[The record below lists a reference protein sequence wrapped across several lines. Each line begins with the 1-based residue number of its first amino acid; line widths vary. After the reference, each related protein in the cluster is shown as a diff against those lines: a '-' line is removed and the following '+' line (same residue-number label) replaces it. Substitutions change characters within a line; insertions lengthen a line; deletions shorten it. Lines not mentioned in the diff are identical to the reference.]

1 MDSLLKRIETEKRN
15 FLRLNALVKSLALS
29 LVLGALAWRVLSE
42 TDALMIAA
50 TSLVVFFALFC
61 EKYQTTIQSLICEL
75 NRRPELEH
83 SAELLL
89 YMPDEL
95 PFLARLQRRKVCE
108 WLEKQD
114 LKRVFP
120 NEWRKGLLWLGASL
134 MFSSLIAVIPKTPH
148 EQIHLSENLVQVSDV
163 QLTIENIE
171 VQIEP
176 PAYTLKP
183 KRVQSSLNMI
193 AEELAQICW
202 RVKLTRE
209 CEQVMLTTISGDTIR
224 FMRESERTYRAEMT
238 AKQSELY
245 TLTIDTLISEMGTVE
260 VQKDLP
266 PVVSIIAPHA
276 RTEFSSPDS
285 ATLFIK
291 ATISDDYKIQKVN
304 LVLTTAKGKGEAVRF
319 KSDTLRLYAKSI
331 LENRIEQ
338 YEARLDLNAYGLT
351 YGDECYCF
359 IEAFD
364 NHKPKPN
371 RTQSETHFAKILDT
385 LQSAS
390 SESLL
395 MPVLRLPAYFR
406 SQRQLII
413 DTERL
418 IAEKNLLEKNVFRT
432 RSENLGVEQKILRLR
447 YGKFLGEELA
457 ISIGESENERLSK
470 TMRDTSSNPITKL
483 QNQALK
489 RAPKI
494 DDGHNH
500 DEQTTPTQSVEALAE
515 PYMHRH
521 DIEEAA
527 TFFSEPIKQKLKAA
541 LAEMWEAEKFLRLAE
556 PTRALPYEYK
566 ALQLLKE
573 LQQEARVYVEKSGFE
588 PEPIDEMRLRLTGDN
603 AKIQS
608 IRKAE
613 TRNQKDSLEV
623 IKRALALLS
632 EMPKKLS
639 NNETNTLEEAGK
651 QFAQI
656 ALEGDY
662 KRLPVLQTFRKVIS
676 EAKSGQVPSEEN
688 VRLLQ
693 RALTEILPLPMQVAT
708 QRRSSSSRVAE
719 RYFQSLNEKH

>member
-1 MDSLLKRIETEKRN
+1 MDSLLKRIDKEWRKILRRN
-15 FLRLNALVKSLALS
+15 AVLSSLALS
-29 LVLGALAWRVLSE
+29 LLLGALALRTLSE
-42 TDALMIAA
+42 TDALTMTA
-50 TSLVVFFALFC
+50 TSLVIFFAFFR
-61 EKYQTTIQSLICEL
+61 EKYQTTTTQLICEL

-89 YMPDEL
+89 NAPDDL
-95 PFLARLQRRKVCE
+95 PFLARLQRRKVAE

-114 LKRVFP
+114 VKRVLP
-120 NEWRKGLLWLGASL
+120 NEWRKRLLWLGAIATLST
-134 MFSSLIAVIPKTPH
+134 LIIIIPKTPSKP
-148 EQIHLSENLVQVSDV
+148 IYSSEPPTETSAS
-163 QLTIENIE
+163 QLTIASVE
-171 VQIEP
+171 VQIAP

-183 KRVQSSLNMI
+183 THIQSSLNII
-193 AEELAQICW
+193 AEEQAQLCW
-202 RVKLTRE
+202 RVNLTRE
-209 CEQVMLTTISGDTIR
+209 CEQVILTTSSGDTLH
-224 FMRESERTYRAEMT
+224 FKHESECTYRAEMN
-238 AKQSELY
+238 AKQNQLY
-245 TLTIDTLISEMGTVE
+245 TLTIDTLISAVGTIE
-260 VQKDLP
+260 VQRDQP
-266 PVVSIIAPHA
+266 PIVSVIAPLA

-291 ATISDDYKIQKVN
+291 ATISDDYTIRKVN
-304 LVLTTAKGKGEAVRF
+304 LVVTTAKGKGEAVKF

-338 YEARLDLNAYGLT
+338 YETKLDLKSYGLT
-351 YGDECYCF
+351 YGDELYFF

-364 NHKPKPN
+364 NHEPKSN
-371 RTQSETHFAKILDT
+371 RTHSETCFAKILDT

-390 SESLL
+390 SETIA
-395 MPVLRLPAYFR
+395 MPLLRLPAYFR

-413 DTERL
+413 DTEKL
-418 IAEKNLLEKNVFRT
+418 IAEKKSLEPLAFRT
-432 RSENLGVEQKILRLR
+432 RSENLGIDQKVLRLR

-470 TMRDTSSNPITKL
+470 TMRDTSSNPIVKL

-500 DEQTTPTQSVEALAE
+500 NEQTPPTQSVEALVE

-527 TFFSEPIKQKLKAA
+527 TFFSEPIKQKLKAT

-556 PTRALPYEYK
+556 PARALPYEYK

-573 LQQEARVYVEKSGFE
+573 LQQEARIYVEKSGFE
-588 PEPIDEMRLRLTGDN
+588 PTPIDEARLRLSGDN
-603 AKIQS
+603 SKIQS
-608 IRKAE
+608 IRKVE
-613 TRNQKDSLEV
+613 MRTQKDSLEV

-632 EMPKKLS
+632 EMPKQLS
-639 NNETNTLEEAGK
+639 NNETNLLEEAGK
-651 QFAQI
+651 QVAQI

-662 KRLPVLQTFRKVIS
+662 KRLSALGAFRELIS
-676 EAKSGQVPSEEN
+676 EARSGQVPTEKN

-693 RALTEILPLPMQVAT
+693 RVLSDILPLPMQFAN
-708 QRRSSSSRVAE
+708 QRKSSSSRVME
-719 RYFQSLNEKH
+719 RYVQSLNEKP

>member
-1 MDSLLKRIETEKRN
+1 MDSLLKRIETERRN
-15 FLRLNALVKSLALS
+15 ILRLNALVKSLALS
-29 LVLGALAWRVLSE
+29 IVLNAFALRLLGE
-42 TDALMIAA
+42 GDAMMVAA
-50 TSLVVFFALFC
+50 ISLVVFFALFR
-61 EKYQTTIQSLICEL
+61 EKHQTTTQTIICEL

-89 YMPDEL
+89 YTPDEL

-134 MFSSLIAVIPKTPH
+134 MLSSLIAIIPKTPH
-148 EQIHLSENLVQVSDV
+148 EQIYLSEKPMQVSDS
-163 QLTIENIE
+163 QLAIENIE

-202 RVKLTRE
+202 RVTLTRE
-209 CEQVMLTTISGDTIR
+209 CEQAMLTTISGDTIR

-245 TLTIDTLISEMGTVE
+245 TLTIDTLISVMGTVE

-266 PVVSIIAPHA
+266 PVVSVITPLA

-285 ATLFIK
+285 AMLVIK

-338 YEARLDLNAYGLT
+338 YEAKLNLKSYDLT
-351 YGDECYCF
+351 YGDECYFF

-364 NHKPKPN
+364 NRKPKSN
-371 RTQSETHFAKILDT
+371 LTQSETHFAKILDT
-385 LQSAS
+385 LQVST
-390 SESLL
+390 SESLV

-413 DTERL
+413 DTEKL
-418 IAEKNLLEKNVFRT
+418 IAEKKSLEPLVFRM

-457 ISIGESENERLSK
+457 ISIGESENERLAK
-470 TMRDTSSNPITKL
+470 TIRDTSSNPITKL
-483 QNQALK
+483 QQQALK

-500 DEQTTPTQSVEALAE
+500 DEQTKPAQSVEALTE

-588 PEPIDEMRLRLTGDN
+588 PEPIDEARLRLSGDN

-608 IRKAE
+608 IQKVERLA
-613 TRNQKDSLEV
+613 QKDSLEV
-623 IKRALALLS
+623 IKRALALLF

-651 QFAQI
+651 QFAQM
-656 ALEGDY
+656 ALEGDF
-662 KRLPVLQTFRKVIS
+662 KRLSALQAFRKVIS

-688 VRLLQ
+688 VRSLQ
-693 RALTEILPLPMQVAT
+693 RALSAILPLPMQVAT
-708 QRRSSSSRVAE
+708 QRRLSSSRVAE
-719 RYFQSLNEKH
+719 RYFQSLNEKP

>member
-1 MDSLLKRIETEKRN
+1 MDSLLKRIDKEWRKILRRN
-15 FLRLNALVKSLALS
+15 AVLSSLALS
-29 LVLGALAWRVLSE
+29 LLLGALALRTLSE
-42 TDALMIAA
+42 TDALTMTA
-50 TSLVVFFALFC
+50 TSLVIFFAFFR
-61 EKYQTTIQSLICEL
+61 EKYQTTTTQLICEL

-89 YMPDEL
+89 NAPDDL
-95 PFLARLQRRKVCE
+95 PFLARLQRRKVAE

-114 LKRVFP
+114 VKRVLP
-120 NEWRKGLLWLGASL
+120 NEWRKRLLWLGASATL
-134 MFSSLIAVIPKTPH
+134 STLIIIIPKTPSKP
-148 EQIHLSENLVQVSDV
+148 IYSSEPPTETSAS
-163 QLTIENIE
+163 QLTIASVE
-171 VQIEP
+171 VQIAP

-183 KRVQSSLNMI
+183 THIQSSLNII
-193 AEELAQICW
+193 AEEQSQICW

-209 CEQVMLTTISGDTIR
+209 CEQVILTTISGDTIC
-224 FMRESERTYRAEMT
+224 FKHESERTYRAEM
-238 AKQSELY
+238 KVNQSELY
-245 TLTIDTLISEMGTVE
+245 TLNIDTLISKIGTIE

-266 PVVSIIAPHA
+266 PVVSVITPDA

-285 ATLFIK
+285 ARLFIK
-291 ATISDDYKIQKVN
+291 ATISDDYKIRKVN
-304 LVLTTAKGKGEAVRF
+304 LVVTTAKGKGEAVKF
-319 KSDTLRLYAKSI
+319 KSDTLRLYANSI

-338 YEARLDLNAYGLT
+338 YETKLDLKSYGLT
-351 YGDECYCF
+351 YGDELYFF

-364 NHKPKPN
+364 NREPKSH
-371 RTQSETHFAKILDT
+371 RTQSETYVAKILDT

-390 SESLL
+390 SESIA

-413 DTERL
+413 DTEKL
-418 IAEKNLLEKNVFRT
+418 IAEKKSLEPLAFRT
-432 RSENLGVEQKILRLR
+432 RSENLGVDQKVLRLR

-470 TMRDTSSNPITKL
+470 TMRDTSSNPIIKL

-500 DEQTTPTQSVEALAE
+500 NEQTPPTQSVEALAE

-521 DIEEAA
+521 DLEEAA
-527 TFFSEPIKQKLKAA
+527 TFFSEPIKQKLKAT
-541 LAEMWEAEKFLRLAE
+541 LAQMWEAEKFLRLVE
-556 PTRALPYEYK
+556 PERALPHEYK

-573 LQQEARVYVEKSGFE
+573 LQQEARIYVEKSGFE
-588 PEPIDEMRLRLTGDN
+588 PTPIDETRLRLTGDN

-608 IRKAE
+608 IRNVE
-613 TRNQKDSLEV
+613 RHSQKDSLEV
-623 IKRALALLS
+623 MKRTLALLS

-639 NNETNTLEEAGK
+639 NNETHLIEEAGK
-651 QFAQI
+651 QVAQI

-662 KRLPVLQTFRKVIS
+662 KRLSALGAFRELIS
-676 EAKSGQVPSEEN
+676 EARSGQVPTEKN

-693 RALTEILPLPMQVAT
+693 RVLSDILPLPMQFAN
-708 QRRSSSSRVAE
+708 QRKSSSSRVME
-719 RYFQSLNEKH
+719 RYVQSLNEKP

>member
-15 FLRLNALVKSLALS
+15 LLRLNALVKSLALS
-29 LVLGALAWRVLSE
+29 MVLGAFALHILGEV
-42 TDALMIAA
+42 DAMIVAA
-50 TSLVVFFALFC
+50 MSVVIFFALFR
-61 EKYQTTIQSLICEL
+61 EKHQTTRQTIICEL

-89 YMPDEL
+89 YKPDEL
-95 PFLARLQRRKVCE
+95 SFLARLQQRKVAE

-120 NEWRKGLLWLGASL
+120 NEWRKGLMWLGASAIL
-134 MFSSLIAVIPKTPH
+134 SSLIVIVPKTPH
-148 EQIHLSENLVQVSDV
+148 EQIHLSEKPTQMSDS
-163 QLTIENIE
+163 QPTIEKIE
-171 VQIEP
+171 VQIAP

-183 KRVQSSLNMI
+183 TRVQSSLDII
-193 AEELAQICW
+193 AEEQAQLSW
-202 RVKLTRE
+202 KLKLTRE
-209 CEQVMLTTISGDTIR
+209 CEQVSLTTISGDTLR
-224 FMRESERTYRAEMT
+224 FKQESERTYRAEMT

-245 TLTIDTLISEMGTVE
+245 TLTIDTLISRIGTIE

-266 PVVSIIAPHA
+266 PVVSVIMPPA

-304 LVLTTAKGKGEAVRF
+304 LVLTTAKGKGESVKF

-331 LENRIEQ
+331 LENRIEH
-338 YEARLDLNAYGLT
+338 YETKLDLKSYGLT
-351 YGDECYCF
+351 YGDECYFF

-364 NHKPKPN
+364 NRKPKSN
-371 RTQSETHFAKILDT
+371 RTQSETCFAKILDT

-390 SESLL
+390 SETIA
-395 MPVLRLPAYFR
+395 MPVLRLPTYFR
-406 SQRQLII
+406 SQRQIII
-413 DTERL
+413 DTEKL
-418 IAEKNLLEKNVFRT
+418 IAEKKSLEPLAFRV
-432 RSENLGVEQKILRLR
+432 RSENLGIDQKVLRLR

-457 ISIGESENERLSK
+457 ISIGESENERLAK
-470 TMRDTSSNPITKL
+470 TMRDTSSNPIVKL

-500 DEQTTPTQSVEALAE
+500 DEQPKPAQSVEALVE

-527 TFFSEPIKQKLKAA
+527 TFFSEPIKQKLKAT

-556 PTRALPYEYK
+556 PARALPYEYK

-573 LQQEARVYVEKSGFE
+573 LQQEARIYVEKSGFE
-588 PEPIDEMRLRLTGDN
+588 PTPIDEARLRLSGDN
-603 AKIQS
+603 SKIQS
-608 IRKAE
+608 IRKVE
-613 TRNQKDSLEV
+613 MRTQKDSLEV

-632 EMPKKLS
+632 EMPKQLS
-639 NNETNTLEEAGK
+639 NNETNLLEEAGK
-651 QFAQI
+651 QVAQI
-656 ALEGDY
+656 ALEGDF
-662 KRLPVLQTFRKVIS
+662 KHLSALHAFREVIS
-676 EAKSGQVPSEEN
+676 EAKSGQVPSEKN
-688 VRLLQ
+688 VRMIQ
-693 RALTEILPLPMQVAT
+693 HALSQILPLPMQFAT
-708 QRRSSSSRVAE
+708 QRRLSTSRVAE
-719 RYFQSLNEKH
+719 RYFQSLNEKP

>member
-15 FLRLNALVKSLALS
+15 ILRLNALLKSLALS
-29 LVLGALAWRVLSE
+29 LLLGALAWRILSE
-42 TDALMIAA
+42 ADALMIAA
-50 TSLVVFFALFC
+50 TSLVMFFVLFR
-61 EKYQTTIQSLICEL
+61 EKYQTTIQSLVCEL
-75 NRRPELEH
+75 NHRPELEH

-89 YMPDEL
+89 YTPDEL

-114 LKRVFP
+114 LKRVLP
-120 NEWRKGLLWLGASL
+120 NEWRKGLVWLGISVALSP
-134 MFSSLIAVIPKTPH
+134 LIVIVPKTAS
-148 EQIHLSENLVQVSDV
+148 EQSHVSEKPVQASAP
-163 QLTIENIE
+163 QFTIENIE
-171 VQIEP
+171 VQIAP

-183 KRVQSSLNMI
+183 KRIQSSLNII
-193 AEELAQICW
+193 AEEFAQLCW

-209 CEQVMLTTISGDTIR
+209 CEQISLTTISGDTIR
-224 FMRESERTYRAEMT
+224 FVRESERTYRAEMT

-245 TLTIDTLISEMGTVE
+245 TLTMDTLILAMGTVE

-266 PVVSIIAPHA
+266 PVVSVITPLA

-285 ATLFIK
+285 AMLFIK

-331 LENRIEQ
+331 LENGIEH
-338 YEARLDLNAYGLT
+338 YEAKLNLKSYDLT
-351 YGDECYCF
+351 YGDECYFF

-364 NHKPKPN
+364 NRKPKSN

-390 SESLL
+390 SESIV

-413 DTERL
+413 DTEKL
-418 IAEKNLLEKNVFRT
+418 IAEKKSLEPLVFRI
-432 RSENLGVEQKILRLR
+432 RSENLGIDQKVLRLR

-457 ISIGESENERLSK
+457 ISIGESENERLAK
-470 TMRDTSSNPITKL
+470 AMRDTSSNPIVKL
-483 QNQALK
+483 QKQALK

-527 TFFSEPIKQKLKAA
+527 TFFSEPIKQKLKAT

-556 PTRALPYEYK
+556 PARALPHEYK

-588 PEPIDEMRLRLTGDN
+588 PEPIDETRLRLTGDN
-603 AKIQS
+603 VKIQS
-608 IRKAE
+608 IRKMKMIE
-613 TRNQKDSLEV
+613 QKDSLEV

-632 EMPKKLS
+632 EMPRQLS
-639 NNETNTLEEAGK
+639 NKETNLLEEAGK
-651 QFAQI
+651 QVAQI
-656 ALEGDY
+656 ALEGNF
-662 KRLPVLQTFRKVIS
+662 KHLSALQAFREVIS
-676 EAKSGQVPSEEN
+676 EARSGQVPSEKN
-688 VRLLQ
+688 VHVIQ
-693 RALTEILPLPMQVAT
+693 RALSQILPLPMQVAT
-708 QRRSSSSRVAE
+708 QRQTLLSPLVK
-719 RYFQSLNEKH
+719 RYFQSLNEKP

>member
-89 YMPDEL
+89 YTPDEL
-95 PFLARLQRRKVCE
+95 PFLARLQRRKLCE

-114 LKRVFP
+114 LKRVLP
-120 NEWRKGLLWLGASL
+120 NEWRKGLMGLGASL
-134 MFSSLIAVIPKTPH
+134 ALSSLIVIVPKTAS
-148 EQIHLSENLVQVSDV
+148 EQSHSSEMPVQASAP

-171 VQIEP
+171 VQIAP

-183 KRVQSSLNMI
+183 MRVQSSLNI
-193 AEELAQICW
+193 VAEELAQLCW

-209 CEQVMLTTISGDTIR
+209 CEQVLLVTISSDTIR
-224 FMRESERTYRAEMT
+224 FKHESERTYRAEMK
-238 AKQSELY
+238 ASQSELY
-245 TLTIDTLISEMGTVE
+245 TLMIDTLMSAMGTVE

-266 PVVSIIAPHA
+266 PVVSVITPHA

-291 ATISDDYKIQKVN
+291 ATISDDYKIRKVN
-304 LVLTTAKGKGEAVRF
+304 LVLTTAKGKGEAVKF

-338 YEARLDLNAYGLT
+338 YETKLDLKSYGLT
-351 YGDECYCF
+351 YGDELYFF

-364 NHKPKPN
+364 NHEPKSN
-371 RTQSETHFAKILDT
+371 RTQSETYFAKILDT

-390 SESLL
+390 SETIA

-413 DTERL
+413 DTEKL
-418 IAEKNLLEKNVFRT
+418 IEEKKSLEPLAFRT
-432 RSENLGVEQKILRLR
+432 RSENLGIEQKILRLR

-521 DIEEAA
+521 DLEEAA
-527 TFFSEPIKQKLKAA
+527 TFFSEPIKQKLKAT

-556 PTRALPYEYK
+556 PARALPYEYK

-573 LQQEARVYVEKSGFE
+573 LQQEARIYVEKSGFE
-588 PEPIDEMRLRLTGDN
+588 PTPIDEARLRLSGDN

-608 IRKAE
+608 IRKVERLA
-613 TRNQKDSLEV
+613 QKDSLEV
-623 IKRALALLS
+623 IKRTLALLS
-632 EMPKKLS
+632 EMPKQLS
-639 NNETNTLEEAGK
+639 NNETNLLEKAGK
-651 QFAQI
+651 QVAQI
-656 ALEGDY
+656 ALEGDF
-662 KRLPVLQTFRKVIS
+662 KHLSALHAFREVIS
-676 EAKSGQVPSEEN
+676 EARSGEVPSEKN
-688 VRLLQ
+688 VRLIQ
-693 RALTEILPLPMQVAT
+693 RALSEMLPLPMQFAT
-708 QRRSSSSRVAE
+708 QRRLSSSRVTE
-719 RYFQSLNEKH
+719 RYFQSLNEKP

>member
-15 FLRLNALVKSLALS
+15 LLRLNALVKSLALS
-29 LVLGALAWRVLSE
+29 MVLGAFALHILGEV
-42 TDALMIAA
+42 DAMIVAA
-50 TSLVVFFALFC
+50 ISLVVFFALFR
-61 EKYQTTIQSLICEL
+61 EKHQTTRQTIICEL

-89 YMPDEL
+89 YTPDEL
-95 PFLARLQRRKVCE
+95 SFLARLQQRKVCE

-120 NEWRKGLLWLGASL
+120 NEWRKGLMGLGASAIL
-134 MFSSLIAVIPKTPH
+134 SSLIVIGPKTPH
-148 EQIHLSENLVQVSDV
+148 EQIYLSEKPMQMSDS
-163 QLTIENIE
+163 QPTIEKIE
-171 VQIEP
+171 VQIMP

-183 KRVQSSLNMI
+183 TRTQSSLDII
-193 AEELAQICW
+193 AEEQAQLCW
-202 RVKLTRE
+202 RVNLTRE
-209 CEQVMLTTISGDTIR
+209 CEQVILTTSSGDTLR
-224 FMRESERTYRAEMT
+224 FKQESERTYRAEMT

-245 TLTIDTLISEMGTVE
+245 TLTIDTLISRIGTIE

-266 PVVSIIAPHA
+266 PVVSVIMPPA

-291 ATISDDYKIQKVN
+291 AAISDDYKIQKVN
-304 LVLTTAKGKGEAVRF
+304 LVLTTAKGKGEAVKF

-338 YEARLDLNAYGLT
+338 YETKLDLKSYGLT
-351 YGDECYCF
+351 YGDELYFF

-364 NHKPKPN
+364 NHEPKSN
-371 RTQSETHFAKILDT
+371 RTHSETCFAKILDT

-390 SESLL
+390 SETIA
-395 MPVLRLPAYFR
+395 MPLLRLPAYFR

-413 DTERL
+413 DTEKL
-418 IAEKNLLEKNVFRT
+418 IAEKKSLEPLAFRV
-432 RSENLGVEQKILRLR
+432 RSENLGIDQKVLRLR

-457 ISIGESENERLSK
+457 ISIGESENERLAK
-470 TMRDTSSNPITKL
+470 TMRDTSSNPIVKL

-500 DEQTTPTQSVEALAE
+500 DEQPKPAQSVEALVE

-527 TFFSEPIKQKLKAA
+527 TFFSEPIKKKLKAT

-556 PTRALPYEYK
+556 PARALPYEYK

-588 PEPIDEMRLRLTGDN
+588 PTPIDEARLRLSGDN
-603 AKIQS
+603 SKIQS
-608 IRKAE
+608 IRKVE
-613 TRNQKDSLEV
+613 MRTQKDSLEV
-623 IKRALALLS
+623 IKRTLALLS
-632 EMPKKLS
+632 EMPKQLS
-639 NNETNTLEEAGK
+639 NNETNLLEEAGK
-651 QFAQI
+651 QVAQI
-656 ALEGDY
+656 ALEGDF
-662 KRLPVLQTFRKVIS
+662 KHLSALHAFREVIS
-676 EAKSGQVPSEEN
+676 EARSGQVPTEKN

-693 RALTEILPLPMQVAT
+693 RALSGVLPLPLQFAN
-708 QRRSSSSRVAE
+708 QRKSSSSRVME
-719 RYFQSLNEKH
+719 RYVQSLNEKP

>member
-1 MDSLLKRIETEKRN
+1 MDRLLKRIETERRN
-15 FLRLNALVKSLALS
+15 ILRLNALVKSLALS
-29 LVLGALAWRVLSE
+29 LVLGAFALRILGE
-42 TDALMIAA
+42 TDAMVISMM
-50 TSLVVFFALFC
+50 SLAVFFALFR
-61 EKYQTTIQSLICEL
+61 EKHQTTTQAIICEL

-89 YMPDEL
+89 YTPDEL
-95 PFLARLQRRKVCE
+95 PFLARLQRRKVLE

-120 NEWRKGLLWLGASL
+120 NEWRKGLVWLGASAIL
-134 MFSSLIAVIPKTPH
+134 SSLIVIVPKTPH
-148 EQIHLSENLVQVSDV
+148 EQSHLSEKLVQASAP
-163 QLTIENIE
+163 QLMIENIE
-171 VQIEP
+171 VQIVP

-183 KRVQSSLNMI
+183 MRVQSSLNII
-193 AEELAQICW
+193 AEELAQLCW

-209 CEQVMLTTISGDTIR
+209 CEQVILTTISGDTIH
-224 FMRESERTYRAEMT
+224 FKQESERTYRAEMK
-238 AKQSELY
+238 ANQSELY
-245 TLTIDTLISEMGTVE
+245 TLTIDTLISRIGTIE

-266 PVVSIIAPHA
+266 PVVSVITPDA

-285 ATLFIK
+285 ARLFIK
-291 ATISDDYKIQKVN
+291 ASISDDYKIQKVN

-351 YGDECYCF
+351 YGDECYFF

-364 NHKPKPN
+364 NRKPKPN
-371 RTQSETHFAKILDT
+371 RTQSETYVAKILDT

-390 SESLL
+390 SESIA

-413 DTERL
+413 DTEKL
-418 IAEKNLLEKNVFRT
+418 IAEKKSLEPLVFRT
-432 RSENLGVEQKILRLR
+432 RSENLGIDQKVLRLR

-457 ISIGESENERLSK
+457 ISIGESENERLAK
-470 TMRDTSSNPITKL
+470 TMRDTSSNPIVKL
-483 QNQALK
+483 QKQALK

-500 DEQTTPTQSVEALAE
+500 DEQAPPAQSVETLAE

-521 DIEEAA
+521 DLEEAA
-527 TFFSEPIKQKLKAA
+527 TFFSEPIKQKLKAT
-541 LAEMWEAEKFLRLAE
+541 LAEMWEAEKCLRLAE
-556 PTRALPYEYK
+556 PARALPYEYK

-573 LQQEARVYVEKSGFE
+573 LQQEARIYVEKSGFE
-588 PEPIDEMRLRLTGDN
+588 PTPIDEMRIRLTGDN

-608 IRKAE
+608 IRKMKMIE
-613 TRNQKDSLEV
+613 QKDSLDV

-632 EMPKKLS
+632 EMPKQLS
-639 NNETNTLEEAGK
+639 NNETNLLQEAGK
-651 QFAQI
+651 QVAQI
-656 ALEGDY
+656 ALEGDF
-662 KRLPVLQTFRKVIS
+662 KHLSALQAFREIIS
-676 EAKSGQVPSEEN
+676 EVRSGQVPTEKN

-693 RALTEILPLPMQVAT
+693 RALSQILPLPMQFAN
-708 QRRSSSSRVAE
+708 QRKSSSSRVME
-719 RYFQSLNEKH
+719 RYVQSLNEKP